1 LSEVDPA
8 APRSRPLPHGWV
20 RARRPAPH
28 THKGDSP
35 LLDTETIDLIRLYHI
50 LRRRIAMI
58 LALTILGVVLSGLYT
73 FILVNERYTADVLM
87 YIWRDDAASENSN
100 IQMADLTLFAALV
113 NDYQVLAKSRL
124 VTNQVA
130 AELQLAPSTID
141 ALSNKITVST
151 KNNTRHLTISVT
163 DTDPVFAATVAN
175 KVASVF
181 STFVVEKMGAANVRI
196 IDEAVVPDSPSYPNK
211 TMNLALGLLIGL
223 MLGVGLALLLEMLD
237 TRVKTH
243 DDVEQLTGYTMLG
256 VIPEFDSD

>member
-1 LSEVDPA
+1 M
-8 APRSRPLPHGWV
+8 
-20 RARRPAPH
+20 
-28 THKGDSP
+28 
-35 LLDTETIDLIRLYHI
+35 DTETIDLVRLYHI

-58 LALTILGVVLSGLYT
+58 LAFTVLGLTLSGLYT
-73 FILVNERYTADVLM
+73 FILVQERYTADVLM
-87 YIWRDDAASENSN
+87 YIWRDDAATDTGN

-130 AELQLAPSTID
+130 KELNLDPSTVE
-141 ALSNKITVST
+141 ALSSKITVST

-181 STFVVEKMGAANVRI
+181 STTVVEKMGAANVRV

-256 VIPEFDSD
+256 VIPDFDGN

>member
-1 LSEVDPA
+1 M
-8 APRSRPLPHGWV
+8 
-20 RARRPAPH
+20 
-28 THKGDSP
+28 
-35 LLDTETIDLIRLYHI
+35 DTESIDLIHLFHI
-50 LRRRIAMI
+50 LRRRLAMI
-58 LALTILGVVLSGLYT
+58 LALTVLGFVLSGLYT
-73 FILVNERYTADVLM
+73 YILIHERYTADVLM
-87 YIWRDDAASENSN
+87 YIWSDDISNDNSN
-100 IQMADLTLFAALV
+100 LQMSDLTLFSALV

-130 AELQLAPSTID
+130 AELKLDQATID
-141 ALSNKITVST
+141 TLSSKIAVST
-151 KNNTRHLTISVT
+151 KNNPRHLTISVT

-175 KVASVF
+175 KVATVF

-196 IDEAVVPDSPSYPNK
+196 IDEAVVPAAPSYPNK
-211 TMNLALGLLIGL
+211 TMNLAIGLLLGL

>member
-1 LSEVDPA
+1 
-8 APRSRPLPHGWV
+8 
-20 RARRPAPH
+20 
-28 THKGDSP
+28 
-35 LLDTETIDLIRLYHI
+35 LDTETIDLIRLYHI

-58 LALTILGVVLSGLYT
+58 LALTVLGLVLSGLYT
-73 FILVNERYTADVLM
+73 FVLVHERYTADVLM
-87 YIWRDDAASENSN
+87 YIWRDDTASDTSN
-100 IQMADLTLFAALV
+100 IQMSDLTLFAALV

-130 AELQLAPSTID
+130 KELGLDPATVE
-141 ALSNKITVST
+141 ALSSKITVST
-151 KNNTRHLTISVT
+151 KNNTRHLAISVT

-175 KVASVF
+175 KVATVF
-181 STFVVEKMGAANVRI
+181 STFVVEKMGAANVRV

-256 VIPEFDSD
+256 IIPEFDGN

>member
-1 LSEVDPA
+1 
-8 APRSRPLPHGWV
+8 
-20 RARRPAPH
+20 
-28 THKGDSP
+28 
-35 LLDTETIDLIRLYHI
+35 LDTETIDLVRLYHI

-58 LALTILGVVLSGLYT
+58 LAFTVLGLTLSGLYT
-73 FILVNERYTADVLM
+73 FILVQERYTADVLM
-87 YIWRDDAASENSN
+87 YIWRDDAATDTGN

-130 AELQLAPSTID
+130 KELNLDPSTVE
-141 ALSNKITVST
+141 ALSSKITVST

-181 STFVVEKMGAANVRI
+181 STTVVEKMGAANVRV

-256 VIPEFDSD
+256 VIPDFDGN